1 MSTNTKL
8 EQAKKLIGYLP
19 DWAIYEYIKAGIIGI
34 DPLPDQWEEQIAPVA
49 FDFRLGSNLRIFTS
63 DGLDT
68 IDTRYTTKEEMEK
81 MMPHVQLKNDQPL
94 ILTKGKFVIATT
106 LEKLTLPKNM
116 IGHLHGKSSLARLG
130 VLVHSTA
137 ARFDPGYDGYP
148 VLELGTMLENKE
160 IILYQGGPICAF
172 SFEQMA
178 APADHSYLEKSARKY
193 GELVPGVSKPVS
205 V

>member
-1 MSTNTKL
+1 MSKNSKL

-34 DPLPDQWEEQIAPVA
+34 DPLPAKWEDQIAPVA

-68 IDTRYTTKEEMEK
+68 IDTRHTTKEEMEK
-81 MMPHVQLKNDQPL
+81 MMPHVQLKDGQPL

-106 LEKLTLPKNM
+106 LERLTLPKNM

-148 VLELGTMLENKE
+148 VLELGTILERKE
-160 IILYQGGPICAF
+160 IILYQGSPICAF

-178 APADHSYLEKSARKY
+178 AYADNSYLEKSKRKY
-193 GELVPGVSKPVS
+193 GEMVPGVSKPIQE
-205 V
+205 